1 MKLKDGAFGLVE
13 ELCFLLGVRGKFGE
27 STNWTK
33 LVIFGFW
40 KERKIKKREGG
51 CESVVQSRN

>member
-1 MKLKDGAFGLVE
+1 MRLKDGAFRLVE
-13 ELCFLLGVRGKFGE
+13 ELCFLLGFRRKFGE

-33 LVIFGFW
+33 LLFFEFW
-40 KERKIKKREGG
+40 KERKIKKGKGG